1 MEFGIAL
8 LSPSF
13 LDDSVQRN
21 GKVQYVPAWLNED
34 QIVGESMKKEKS
46 PGHF

>member
-13 LDDSVQRN
+13 LDDNVWRN

-34 QIVGESMKKEKS
+34 QIVGESMKKAKS
-46 PGHF
+46 PGLF